1 MKVSGTAN
9 EIFELYVSNIDE
21 MTYTKQF
28 QSNK

>member
-1 MKVSGTAN
+1 MRISEITN
-9 EIFELYVSNIDE
+9 EILGLYVSNIDE